1 MTDLKFTSPS
11 GEIIIKVEGTGT
23 LGTLTPKAKLHIK
36 VNEPETPITEIEELK
51 AQKKTTMN
59 YLKKILSLFIQGYKD
74 GQQS

>member
-1 MTDLKFTSPS
+1 
-11 GEIIIKVEGTGT
+11 
-23 LGTLTPKAKLHIK
+23 